1 MNILRRD
8 TRFSMVFAILLALV
22 AGSCASYY
30 QKNLRF
36 QQHVYEGELSKAKS
50 LLDKEAGSVKD
61 KNKLLYLMNQG
72 WVSWMLGKNQES
84 NQYLEQADYMIE
96 DYRKRFGYEVA
107 TLVTNPGIK
116 PYKAEDFEK
125 VMVNYIKA
133 INYLE
138 MKQFEEALVEARR
151 INLKLQEINDQ
162 YKEHKNRYSDDA
174 FAHVIMGLIYEASYD
189 YNNAFIAYRNA
200 YNVYKEDYK
209 QNFGMDAPRQL
220 KLDILRT
227 AYLNRFMEEL
237 AYFEKEFGIKYDHS
251 PKKGGEVVFI
261 WHNGLGPV
269 KEEWGISFVK
279 TSSEAGVVVFHNEE
293 LGLTFPFYIGDK
305 PEEEKSAFAQ
315 LNVLRVA
322 FPKYMERK
330 PVYNQAKIKVNDS
343 THALELAQDVNAI
356 AFKTL
361 HDRMVREIA
370 NSLLRLA
377 SKKAL
382 EQAVREQNQDVGAA
396 VGILNALTEKADTRN
411 WQTLPYAIH
420 YTRIPVDTGK
430 HTLHLK
436 LSGNDDS
443 RQHNL
448 EVNISKGETEFR
460 VFHTLESQMP
470 QSVPY

>member
-1 MNILRRD
+1 
-8 TRFSMVFAILLALV
+8 
-22 AGSCASYY
+22 
-30 QKNLRF
+30 
-36 QQHVYEGELSKAKS
+36 
-50 LLDKEAGSVKD
+50 
-61 KNKLLYLMNQG
+61 
-72 WVSWMLGKNQES
+72 
-84 NQYLEQADYMIE
+84 
-96 DYRKRFGYEVA
+96 
-107 TLVTNPGIK
+107 
-116 PYKAEDFEK
+116 
-125 VMVNYIKA
+125 MVNYIKA

-200 YNVYKEDYK
+200 YNVYKDDYK